1 MKEKNSEVH
10 VVQLTKFE
18 ALSDKIKKTIQKHEA
33 VKKDKE
39 KIEAHLAEK
48 RKENQEFKKQL
59 ERTNKERDYIKQRL
73 DGIISKIEALDSM

>member
-1 MKEKNSEVH
+1 MKEKNSEVQ

-39 KIEAHLAEK
+39 RTEDHLSEK

-59 ERTNKERDYIKQRL
+59 ERTNKERDYIRL
-73 DGIISKIEALDSM
+73 NVIGVIYARTYRD